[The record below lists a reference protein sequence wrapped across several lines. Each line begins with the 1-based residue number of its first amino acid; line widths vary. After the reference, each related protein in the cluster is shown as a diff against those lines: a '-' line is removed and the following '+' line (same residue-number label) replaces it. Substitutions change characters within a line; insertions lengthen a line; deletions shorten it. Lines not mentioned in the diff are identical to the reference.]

1 MVKISQEGVPVEGS
15 PFTCNVYDVGRILVA
30 GLNKKI
36 LLGQSCTFSVD
47 ASKAGE
53 GTLELVVTTPKT
65 SVRAEVQAKSRGL
78 YEVTF
83 VPQETYPHFVNIT
96 FNDEH
101 IANSP
106 FECAVIENMD
116 AADLMAADD
125 ASAALGSAADGEE
138 QLENGFSRLALE
150 NNKHYASK
158 RFKGEGAS
166 SAIKGKNTF
175 FDLYYDQ
182 IDLDNQ
188 QARKVAMF
196 DPSGSQIPLEKERL
210 REDVVRYECTSIPFI
225 ALCPCRNYVVT

>member
-1 MVKISQEGVPVEGS
+1 MSETK
-15 PFTCNVYDVGRILVA
+15 FVA
-30 GLNKKI
+30 
-36 LLGQSCTFSVD
+36 LL
-47 ASKAGE
+47 

-116 AADLMAADD
+116 AADLTAAE
-125 ASAALGSAADGEE
+125 STAALAAENEE

-210 REDVVRYECTSIPFI
+210 REDVVRLVKGAFP
-225 ALCPCRNYVVT
+225 L